1 MKKKAWIAI
10 ITGCVLSLLFL
21 STEVLAGGKTW
32 EQLVQEAAAKIKE
45 ISVTQV
51 SEDLLKGKTY
61 IFIDTRTKEEYDA
74 GHIAKSVLIDRGVL
88 EFEIGKSF
96 ADQNADIIVYCR
108 SGKRGT
114 LATMTLQ
121 EMGYT
126 NAKSLI
132 GGFKSWV
139 EAGNT
144 VYNMHGELLVKT
156 YGKQE

>member
-1 MKKKAWIAI
+1 MKKKLWGVIV
-10 ITGCVLSLLFL
+10 TGCLLSLLF
-21 STEVLAGGKTW
+21 SSAEVFAGGKNW
-32 EQLVQEAAAKIKE
+32 EQLVQEASAKIKE

-51 SEDLLKGKTY
+51 SEDILKGKTF

-74 GHIAKSVLIDRGVL
+74 AHIAKSVLIDRGVL
-88 EFEIGKSF
+88 EFEIGKNF
-96 ADQNADIIVYCR
+96 ADQNADIVVYCR
-108 SGKRGT
+108 SGKRGA

-126 NAKSLI
+126 NVKNLM

-156 YGKQE
+156 YGKKE